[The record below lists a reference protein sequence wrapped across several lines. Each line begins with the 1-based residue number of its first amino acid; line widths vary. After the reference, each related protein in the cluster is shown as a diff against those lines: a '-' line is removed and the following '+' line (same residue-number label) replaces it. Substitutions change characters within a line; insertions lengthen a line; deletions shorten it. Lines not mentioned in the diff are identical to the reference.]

1 MYIWTGLVFEKEIE
15 NRIRNICKQI
25 NLDYNLNEV
34 SFTLPQHISIKT
46 SFPYDDYDE
55 IIKYIKEVLSNQK
68 SFEVNIIGVT
78 KINNGV
84 IWFDIEETSELR
96 NLHNLL
102 NEELKEKYNIPLSS
116 FDGDK
121 FLFHSTLFQDIN
133 IDDSHQEVIDKLNK
147 KFKYPI
153 TININKIEIG
163 ISKEGKVGTFDVIDS
178 IILK

>member
-1 MYIWTGLVFEKEIE
+1 MYIWVGLVFEKEIE

-25 NLDYNLNEV
+25 NLDYNLNEL

-46 SFPYDDYDE
+46 SFLCDDYDE
-55 IIKYIKEVLSNQK
+55 IIKYIKEVLSNQR

-78 KINNGV
+78 KINNSV

-102 NEELKEKYNIPLSS
+102 NEELKEKYSIPLSG

-121 FLFHSTLFQDIN
+121 FRFHSTLFQDIN
-133 IDDSHQEVIDKLNK
+133 INDNYQEVIDKLNK
-147 KFKYPI
+147 EFKYPI